1 MSSSR
6 SNDIMRAWIIEE
18 AGGPEKLELREVPK
32 PPPVTGSVLIR
43 VRAFGLNRSE
53 WFTRRGDSPS
63 VTFPRVLGIECVGE
77 VVAAPGTDLEPGQ
90 RVAAMMGGM
99 GRAFDG
105 SYAEYTRVPR
115 AHVFALSTQL
125 DWPVLGAL
133 PEMLQTTHGSLHLGL
148 EIERAS
154 TLLIRG
160 GTSSIGLAALA
171 LGKRAGLQVA
181 STTRGESKVAMLR
194 AAGADH
200 VLLETESLRDAVR
213 ERFPGGVDRV
223 LELVGASTLR
233 DSLRCAAPGGIV
245 CMTGMLGG
253 QWILEGFEPMCIF
266 RSTRPPVPAA
276 LGHPFRCTR
285 PPVPAH
291 PSAIGAKR
299 RSSGDG
305 AAGWRR
311 DVVSGAAGSARSE
324 ATLPARR
331 RRPPKQRSME
341 DQPFSSESFPSNP
354 FFFRIE
360 PPLSERTC
368 ALWTRRSQIASA
380 TVGSERDSCQLFV
393 GT

>member
-1 MSSSR
+1 MSSTSR
-6 SNDIMRAWIIEE
+6 MRAWVIEE
-18 AGGPEKLELREVPK
+18 AGGPEKLELREIPT
-32 PPPVTGSVLIR
+32 PEPVTGSVLIR

-63 VTFPRVLGIECVGE
+63 VKFPRVLGIECVGE
-77 VVAAPGTDLEPGQ
+77 VVAAPGTDLLPGQ

-125 DWPVLGAL
+125 DWPALGAL

-148 EIERAS
+148 EIERAK

-160 GTSSIGLAALA
+160 GTSSVGLTALA
-171 LGKRAGLQVA
+171 LAKRAGLVVA

-200 VLLETESLRDAVR
+200 VFLESASSSAAVR

-223 LELVGASTLR
+223 LELIGASTLR

-253 QWILEGFEPMCIF
+253 QWILERFEPMD
-266 RSTRPPVPAA
+266 
-276 LGHPFRCTR
+276 
-285 PPVPAH
+285 
-291 PSAIGAKR
+291 AIPTGVKLTTY
-299 RSSGDG
+299 SG
-305 AAGWRR
+305 
-311 DVVSGAAGSARSE
+311 
-324 ATLPARR
+324 
-331 RRPPKQRSME
+331 
-341 DQPFSSESFPSNP
+341 
-354 FFFRIE
+354 
-360 PPLSERTC
+360 
-368 ALWTRRSQIASA
+368 
-380 TVGSERDSCQLFV
+380 GSEDITAAQLQEYVTLVERGAIRLKV
-393 GT
+393 GPTFPFESLREAHQAMDDDTANGKMVIVLD